1 MGSTEVNI
9 GLHGKSSSRV
19 LKPPGGGH
27 SDIFGEPDV
36 KAPAPRPEYNQQ
48 NSSNLN
54 CVMNTTDANLMVK
67 DLSKSCPKTEEVTK
81 QQPAKSQHTSNL
93 DNDGSNASNQDAN
106 RANRVPPGG
115 FSSGLW

>member
-27 SDIFGEPDV
+27 SDIFGAPDQV
-36 KAPAPRPEYNQQ
+36 APAPRADYNQQ

-54 CVMNTTDANLMVK
+54 QVMNTTDPNVLIK
-67 DLSKSCPKTEEVTK
+67 DLKNSKQDNEIGRQP
-81 QQPAKSQHTSNL
+81 PAKSQHISDLNK
-93 DNDGSNASNQDAN
+93 DGSNKADNN
-106 RANRVPPGG
+106 RGNRVPPGG
-115 FSSGLW
+115 FSNGLW

>member
-27 SDIFGEPDV
+27 SDIFGAPDQV
-36 KAPAPRPEYNQQ
+36 SPAPRPEYNQQ

-54 CVMNTTDANLMVK
+54 QVMNTTDPNVLIK
-67 DLSKSCPKTEEVTK
+67 DMKSCPKQDETGR
-81 QQPAKSQHTSNL
+81 QPPAKSQHISDLN
-93 DNDGSNASNQDAN
+93 NDGSNNKADNN
-106 RANRVPPGG
+106 RGNRVPPGG
-115 FSSGLW
+115 FSNGLW